1 MSNRPPDNRR
11 RLEHI
16 IDACN
21 YALNGFAKIG
31 DEQLEDG
38 DLRYFG
44 LLQLIQTIGEAAYQL
59 TREFKADHS
68 EIPWRQIVGMRH
80 ILVHEYDKIDE
91 QFVWRVLRDELP
103 KLKTQITHLLAT
115 LPE

>member
-1 MSNRPPDNRR
+1 MNRPPDNRR

-16 IDACN
+16 VDAIS
-21 YALNGFAKIG
+21 YALTGFAKIG
-31 DEQLEDG
+31 NEQLEDG

-44 LLQLIQTIGEAAYQL
+44 LLQLIQTIGEAAYHL
-59 TREFKADHS
+59 THEFKAEHS

-91 QFVWRVLRDELP
+91 QFIWRVLRDELP
-103 KLKTQITHLLAT
+103 KLKAQVEQLLAII
-115 LPE
+115 PQ

>member
-1 MSNRPPDNRR
+1 MSNRPPDDRR

-16 IDACN
+16 EDACT
-21 YALNGFAKIG
+21 YAINGYAKIG

-59 TREFKADHS
+59 TREFKADHP
-68 EIPWRQIVGMRH
+68 EVPWRQIIGMRH
-80 ILVHEYDKIDE
+80 ILVHEYDKIEE

-103 KLKTQITHLLAT
+103 KLKAQVEQLLAV
-115 LPE
+115 LPK